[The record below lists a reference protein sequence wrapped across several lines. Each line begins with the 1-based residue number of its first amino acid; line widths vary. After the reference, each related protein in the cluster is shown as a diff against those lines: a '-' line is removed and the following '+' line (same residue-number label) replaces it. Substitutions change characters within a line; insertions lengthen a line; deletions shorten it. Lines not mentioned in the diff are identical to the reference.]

1 MLMTVLLVHLAA
13 AVVSPLLFTARS
25 YRVWRGRDP
34 AVGLLRWLPHAVDTV
49 LLAAGITLA
58 FMTGQNPLA
67 HPWLAA
73 KIIALL
79 CYIAIGHIAV
89 RRLRQRGAI
98 AAAWLSAM
106 VIITYVYAVAFTMR
120 PVPWE

>member
-1 MLMTVLLVHLAA
+1 VHLVA

-25 YRVWRGRDP
+25 YRAWCGRDP
-34 AVGLLRWLPHAVDTV
+34 AVGPLRWLPHAVDTV
-49 LLAAGITLA
+49 LLVAGVTLA

-67 HPWLAA
+67 HSWLAA
-73 KIIALL
+73 KIVALL
-79 CYIAIGHIAV
+79 CYVAIGHIAV

-98 AAAWLSAM
+98 AAAWLSAIA
-106 VIITYVYAVAFTMR
+106 IITYIYAVAFTMR